1 MSTTYYRVRGGI
13 RIEPALDLSPDWWA
27 IEDATTHERV
37 GTVRGDYLSVLA
49 DRDDRAGHR
58 SNGRIAVYA
67 TGPDSEWVVSEY
79 GEAVTL
85 GDLRRG
91 VAP

>member
-1 MSTTYYRVRGGI
+1 MSTTYYRTHAGI

-27 IEDATTHERV
+27 IEDARTHERV
-37 GTVRGDYLSVLA
+37 GTVRGDYLSALA
-49 DRDDRAGHR
+49 DRDEEAAHSSGG
-58 SNGRIAVYA
+58 SVKVYA
-67 TGPDSEWVVSEY
+67 SGLDAEWVISEY

-91 VAP
+91 VEP